1 MYILLYIQREAVSM
15 LTAKV
20 FKSGNSQ
27 AIRIP
32 KEVKPDREEYTIRKI
47 GDGYILYPKE
57 DPWFPLRLSIGQ
69 MPKDCMEE
77 REQPS
82 WDTVPEREIF

>member
-1 MYILLYIQREAVSM
+1 M

-20 FKSGNSQ
+20 FQSGNSQ

-32 KEVKPDREEYTIRKI
+32 KEAQTDQKEFYIRKL
-47 GDGYILYPKE
+47 GDGFVLYPTD
-57 DPWFPLRLSIGQ
+57 DPWFPLRHSIG
-69 MPKDCMEE
+69 MIPDDFMTE

-82 WDTVPEREIF
+82 WADVPEVMTYIPGITLEDWTES

>member
-1 MYILLYIQREAVSM
+1 M

-20 FKSGNSQ
+20 FQSGNSQ

-32 KEVKPDREEYTIRKI
+32 REVHTEKREFFIRRL
-47 GDGYILYPKE
+47 GDGFILIPVD
-57 DPWFPLRLSIGQ
+57 DPWFPLRNSIG
-69 MPKDCMEE
+69 MLPDDFMND

-82 WDTVPEREIF
+82 WDSVPEREKL